1 MTGKIRHFKWF
12 AVSTALALAMLIAGA
27 SSVRLQAKDTKAKV
41 TLSKAQ
47 LEDLITNAKEPGDHM
62 KLAAYYH
69 QEAERLEQS
78 GKEHQKWSAI
88 YAKAPA
94 GSESKHPGMTNGAP
108 HCEKWGNLEIQAG
121 EEAESM
127 AKMHEEMAK

>member
-1 MTGKIRHFKWF
+1 MTGKMRHMKWF

-27 SSVRLQAKDTKAKV
+27 SVVPLQAKDTQAKV

-47 LEDLITNAKEPGDHM
+47 VKDLITNAKEPGDHL
-62 KLAAYYH
+62 KLAAYFH
-69 QEAERLEQS
+69 QEAQRLEKS
-78 GKEHQKWSAI
+78 GKEHQEWSAI
-88 YAKAPA
+88 YSKAPA